1 MFIHSW
7 ASHRFIKAVNFYLLI
22 RGDVR
27 RKTLSLD
34 LSSASKIFTW
44 QNILADQGFC
54 GWAEG
59 GWKGVA
65 LFMTKLLG
73 NSSSG
78 NLSSGNA
85 AMKWRKSA
93 PQSQGHLVT
102 MGVTI
107 QKNIFAHFI
116 LNQKWDPEDTKNADF
131 STQKIWYWDEIWE
144 KYGGEKLVGPWPSP
158 PSFPM
163 SQGSLDRMIFGIA
176 GTDPYI
182 WRSPLSS
189 AQHLGFPDNRRVISD
204 ILRYTSPLRF
214 YPAV

>member
-1 MFIHSW
+1 MGCNNGSEVFLWSHNCFLAPQSKISNWTKGNPQPDNTQFPVSRYYFVTILSMFIHSW

-107 QKNIFAHFI
+107 QKNIFAHVI
-116 LNQKWDPEDTKNADF
+116 LNQK
-131 STQKIWYWDEIWE
+131 
-144 KYGGEKLVGPWPSP
+144 
-158 PSFPM
+158 
-163 SQGSLDRMIFGIA
+163 
-176 GTDPYI
+176 
-182 WRSPLSS
+182 
-189 AQHLGFPDNRRVISD
+189 
-204 ILRYTSPLRF
+204 
-214 YPAV
+214 